1 MGGIVSRLRE
11 PLMRHRGA
19 IELGAALLVA
29 ALAIAALRHLLAEIR
44 WVDVRDAAA
53 AIGPARIGIAVALTI
68 ASYLLLTLYDVLA
81 LQAIGR
87 PLPYRTAALASFTS
101 YTLSHNLGLA
111 LLTGGSARFR
121 VYDQAGLS
129 AAEIGRVILLAG
141 LSFWMGVVVTGGAA
155 MAFTG
160 AAGSG
165 LPVPAAFARLA
176 GMAVLIA
183 TLVLLAWCGRS
194 GRTLRIG
201 RLSLPLPPAGSA
213 VLQIAVAAADLAI
226 TSAALFILLP
236 SAAPALFPVLFL
248 AYVCAVVV
256 ALVTHVPGGLGVFE
270 TVMLAMLPQIGQP
283 QLVAA
288 LLLFRAVY
296 YLLPLLVAIAILT
309 IAERRRWAPAA
320 RFARRGLRAVSHGV
334 VPQVMAALTF
344 AGGLVLL
351 LSGALPA
358 LPHRLVALR
367 HIVPLPFAETSHIAA
382 SLVGTA
388 LIMIAPGL
396 YRRQEAACI
405 TARFLLFAGAMFSLA
420 KGLDYEEASLM
431 AALALVLHAT
441 RGAFYRQ
448 SLLVR
453 RPLSTEWILAVG
465 LAFGMSVSLGFF
477 AYRDVPYNDQLWW
490 QFAWHGNAPRF
501 LRATISAALFLA
513 AAGIW
518 RLFLP
523 AARAPVADGDA
534 EEAAA
539 IAIDRAA
546 RTESFLALTG
556 DKRFLI
562 SAAGDAFLM
571 YQVQDSSWI
580 AMGDPV
586 GNPAAAPELM
596 WRLRELADRAQGR
609 VLFYQITPET
619 LPVAID
625 MGLSLVKYG
634 EEARIDLAAFT
645 LEGAAAKGL
654 RYAERRAE
662 REGAT
667 FEIVERARVP
677 VLVEELRAVS
687 DEWLAGKKGPEKCFS
702 VGRFE
707 TAYIARFDCA
717 VVRAGGR
724 IVAFA
729 NIWQTAGHHELSV
742 DLMRHVDDP
751 PYGTMDFLMV
761 RIMLW
766 GQRQG
771 FGWFSLGMAPL
782 SGIERRR
789 LSPTWARL
797 GSLLYRHGEAFYGFE
812 GLREYKEKFG
822 PQWEPRYIAGPHGFG
837 LLRALVDLK
846 RLVGGGR
853 RSAAS
858 RDVMRLA
865 VAAKPAPDQPKPR
878 GLLRDRRHRASR
890 QFLVARGALARL
902 SKV

>member
-1 MGGIVSRLRE
+1 MGGIISRLRDT
-11 PLMRHRGA
+11 LTRHRGG
-19 IELGAALLVA
+19 IEIGAALLVA
-29 ALAIAALRHLLAEIR
+29 ALAAAALRHLLAEIR
-44 WVDVRDAAA
+44 WIDVRHAAA
-53 AIGPARIGIAVALTI
+53 AIGPVRIGIAIALTI

-81 LQAIGR
+81 LKAICR

-129 AAEIGRVILLAG
+129 AAEIARVILLAG
-141 LSFWMGVVVTGGAA
+141 ISFWMGVVVTGGAA
-155 MAFTG
+155 IAVTG
-160 AAGSG
+160 AAQSG
-165 LPVPAAFARLA
+165 LPLPADIARLA
-176 GMAVLIA
+176 GIAVLAA
-183 TLVLLAWCGRS
+183 TAGLLAWCGRN
-194 GRTLRIG
+194 GRTLRIFG
-201 RLSLPLPPAGSA
+201 WSLPLPPARSGL
-213 VLQIAVAAADLAI
+213 LQIAVAAADLAV
-226 TSAALFILLP
+226 TSAALFVLLP
-236 SAAPALFPVLFL
+236 AAAPTLFPVLFI

-283 QLVAA
+283 ELVAA

-296 YLLPLLVAIAILT
+296 YLLPLVVAIAILT
-309 IAERRRWAPAA
+309 VAERRRWTPAA
-320 RFARRGLRAVSHGV
+320 RFAGRGLRAVSYGV

-351 LSGALPA
+351 LSGALPG
-358 LPHRLVALR
+358 LPHRLSALR
-367 HIVPLPFAETSHIAA
+367 HVVPLPFAETSHIAA

-405 TARFLLFAGAMFSLA
+405 TARFLLVAGALFSLA
-420 KGLDYEEASLM
+420 KGLDYEEATLM
-431 AALALVLHAT
+431 AGLALVLHAA

-453 RPLSTEWILAVG
+453 RPLSLEWLLAVG
-465 LAFGMSVSLGFF
+465 LAFGMSIALGLW
-477 AYRDVPYNDQLWW
+477 AYRDVPYHDQLWW

-501 LRATISAALFLA
+501 LRATICAGLFMA

-523 AARAPVADGDA
+523 AARPAAPDGDA
-534 EEAAA
+534 EVAAA
-539 IAIDRAA
+539 ITRAA
-546 RTESFLALTG
+546 ASRAESFLALTG

-571 YQVQDSSWI
+571 YQVQDATWI

-596 WRLRELADRAQGR
+596 WQLRELADRAQGR
-609 VLFYQITPET
+609 VLFYQITPEA

-625 MGLSLVKYG
+625 MGLGLVKYG

-645 LEGAAAKGL
+645 LDGPAAKSL
-654 RYAERRAE
+654 RYADRRAE

-667 FEIVERARVP
+667 FEVVERARVP
-677 VLVEELRAVS
+677 ALMAELREVS

-702 VGRFE
+702 VGRFG
-707 TAYIARFDCA
+707 ARYMARFDCA
-717 VVRAGGR
+717 VVRCEGR

-729 NIWQTAGHHELSV
+729 NLWQTADRSELSI
-742 DLMRHVDDP
+742 DLMRHVDNP

-761 RIMLW
+761 RTMLW
-766 GQRQG
+766 GRAQG

-789 LSPTWARL
+789 LSPAWARL
-797 GSLLYRHGEAFYGFE
+797 GALLYRHGEAFYGFE

-822 PQWEPRYIAGPHGFG
+822 PQWEPRYIAGPRG
-837 LLRALVDLK
+837 LGLVRALVDLK
-846 RLVGGGR
+846 RLVSGGR
-853 RSAAS
+853 RSAAA
-858 RDVMRLA
+858 RHGVQAHGAQA
-865 VAAKPAPDQPKPR
+865 VGEARSKQR
-878 GLLRDRRHRASR
+878 GPLRERQHHARR
-890 QFLVARGALARL
+890 QFFVARGALARL
-902 SKV
+902 SKI